1 MKPTIFLFSWLGGGG
16 GEREPH
22 LQFPFLETKRTPPP
36 PVPTPSTPHGQLSC
50 GTQLGPWSSVRGP
63 RPLAAG
69 NTRRNGLASRGKPTR
84 LRRGLGMLGSPR
96 FQVRSLLASSAA
108 AGAAAAGCR
117 LDGSRESRFGRA
129 ARPGSLARGRESGIG
144 CRVRTPPCPG
154 FVPRRGAR
162 RVERI
167 PAAATTR
174 VQVSRGAGVEGR
186 PPGRERLDLT
196 RVSRAR
202 PDLG

>member
-1 MKPTIFLFSWLGGGG
+1 MWEGPASPI
-16 GEREPH
+16 
-22 LQFPFLETKRTPPP
+22 
-36 PVPTPSTPHGQLSC
+36 PVSRNEKDAPALIPNTPHGKLSC
-50 GTQLGPWSSVRGP
+50 GTQLGPRPSVRGL
-63 RPLAAG
+63 RPPAAG
-69 NTRRNGLASRGKPTR
+69 NTRRNGPASRGKPTR

-96 FQVRSLLASSAA
+96 LQVRSLLASSAA
-108 AGAAAAGCR
+108 ARAAAAGCR
-117 LDGSRESRFGRA
+117 LDGSREGRFGRA
-129 ARPGSLARGRESGIG
+129 ACPVSLARGRESGIG
-144 CRVRTPPCPG
+144 CGARTPPCPG

-186 PPGRERLDLT
+186 PPDRERLDLT
-196 RVSRAR
+196 RVSGAG